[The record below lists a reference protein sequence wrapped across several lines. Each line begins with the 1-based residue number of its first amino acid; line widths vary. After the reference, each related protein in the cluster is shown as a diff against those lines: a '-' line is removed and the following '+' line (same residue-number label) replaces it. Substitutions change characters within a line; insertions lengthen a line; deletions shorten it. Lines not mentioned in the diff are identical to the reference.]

1 MKDDT
6 FDLSNTPVH
15 LGLGATVIPQEPFDG
30 IEWYQRYGERHASDG
45 VEGRLV
51 SMHTFAKPWSTWE
64 MHPHGDE
71 LVLCVAGR
79 IVLHQEQADGTISRA
94 ELTAG
99 QAIINAPGIWHTA
112 DVDAPATAL
121 FITAGLGTQI
131 RPR

>member
-1 MKDDT
+1 
-6 FDLSNTPVH
+6 
-15 LGLGATVIPQEPFDG
+15 
-30 IEWYQRYGERHASDG
+30 
-45 VEGRLV
+45 
-51 SMHTFAKPWSTWE
+51 

-71 LVLCVAGR
+71 LVLCVAGH
-79 IVLHQEQADGTISRA
+79 IVLHQEQADGTIRRA

-99 QAIINAPGIWHTA
+99 QAIVNAPGIWHTA